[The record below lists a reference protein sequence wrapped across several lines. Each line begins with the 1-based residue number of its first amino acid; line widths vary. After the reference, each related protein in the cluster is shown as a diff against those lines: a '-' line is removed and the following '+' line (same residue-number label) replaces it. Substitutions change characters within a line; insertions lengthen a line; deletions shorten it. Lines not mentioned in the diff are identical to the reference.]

1 MLSLNHVVAI
11 VVADVSVIAVITVV
25 VVVVIKLENSR
36 KRGSEKMSLILVK
49 VLRVIEL
56 RKNTLTL
63 SALMKKTDS
72 LMFYM
77 ARHPG

>member
-56 RKNTLTL
+56 RKNT
-63 SALMKKTDS
+63 
-72 LMFYM
+72 
-77 ARHPG
+77 